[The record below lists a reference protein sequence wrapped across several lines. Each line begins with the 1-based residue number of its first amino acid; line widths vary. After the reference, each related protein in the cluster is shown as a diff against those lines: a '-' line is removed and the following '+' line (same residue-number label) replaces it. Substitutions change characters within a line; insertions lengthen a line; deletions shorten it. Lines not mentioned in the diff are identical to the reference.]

1 MKTAEEARQLL
12 MLDMK
17 RNFMNDLFSSIS
29 SSQDLRASDMGDAQ
43 SILSVPLAERL
54 RPSALTEVIGQA
66 HLTGEGMPLAIAFAS
81 GKPHSMIL
89 WGPPGVGKTT
99 IARLMAHAFES
110 DFIALSAVLSGV
122 KEIREAIE
130 RAQVNRDNLN
140 RRTILFVDEVHRFNK
155 SQQDAFLPHVE
166 SGLVT
171 FIGATTENP
180 SFELNNALLSRASV
194 YVLKPLDDASLEL
207 LLARATRAAKLESRL
222 LGKDGEAAIRRI
234 IGMADGDGR
243 RLINLVEQL
252 AVAVENK
259 ATVIIDTKFV
269 ETVLARAARR
279 FDKGGDNFYD
289 QISAL
294 HKSVRGSDP
303 DASLYW
309 FCRMLDGGADPRYLA
324 RRMIRMAAEDIGL
337 ADPRALD
344 ITLSAADVYER
355 LGSPEGELA
364 LAEAVIYLAIAAK
377 SNSVYKAYNEVRA
390 FIAQDES
397 RPVPMHI
404 RNAPTKLM
412 KNLGMGKDYRYAH
425 DEEEGYVAGENYLP
439 EGVRNPGWYRPTDRG
454 LEAKIRE
461 KLAHLRELDGKLKP

>member
-1 MKTAEEARQLL
+1 MPSAGA
-12 MLDMK
+12 
-17 RNFMNDLFSSIS
+17 N
-29 SSQDLRASDMGDAQ
+29 
-43 SILSVPLAERL
+43 VPLAERL
-54 RPSALTEVIGQA
+54 RPRTLAEVIGQE
-66 HLTGEGMPLAIAFAS
+66 HLTGEGMPLRIAFDS

-130 RAQVNRDNLN
+130 RANVNRDNLN

-194 YVLKPLDDASLEL
+194 YVLKPLDDVA
-207 LLARATRAAKLESRL
+207 LAAMFRRAAASANLDSRL
-222 LGKDGEAAIRRI
+222 RGNDGEQATQHI

-243 RLINLVEQL
+243 RLLNLVEQL
-252 AVAVENK
+252 ATAAESK
-259 ATVIIDTKFV
+259 PDATIDVKFV
-269 ETVLARAARR
+269 ESVLARAARR

-324 RRMIRMAAEDIGL
+324 RRIIRMATEDIGL
-337 ADPRALD
+337 ADPRALE
-344 ITLSAADVYER
+344 ITLSAAEVYER

-377 SNSVYKAYNEVRA
+377 SNAVYRAYGEVRA

-425 DEEEGYVAGENYLP
+425 DEEEGYAAGESYLP
-439 EGVRNPGWYRPTDRG
+439 DGIHKSEWYKPTDRG